1 MEAAMAKACILTYSL
16 ACGWV
21 QILEEL
27 EEKYAP
33 HGPEVKTLSQS
44 VASNPSAARCA
55 AASPF
60 APRCSMRPFRDPAV
74 CARVNVDGIYPRNRL
89 ALPPAPL
96 EKLPEP
102 AADASVKT
110 MSEPAPL
117 RSDSAEGKRAL
128 FQ

>member
-1 MEAAMAKACILTYSL
+1 VAR
-16 ACGWV
+16 GWM

-44 VASNPSAARCA
+44 VASNPSAARYA
-55 AASPF
+55 APSAF
-60 APRCSMRPFRDPAV
+60 APWTFVRPFSELGQCVHKWMLTALV
-74 CARVNVDGIYPRNRL
+74 LAHRL
-89 ALPPAPL
+89 ALPPALL

-117 RSDSAEGKRAL
+117 RSDSAEGKRAH
-128 FQ
+128 FRYHQGRVEPAR